1 MRAGGLCTAGRR
13 EPCQAGNRAALS
25 GLAGAMQVVSVRPH
39 ILLYVSSFRRTVLL
53 SIYPKAGGFR
63 VSGLIP
69 QVASANLFGRCRAAA
84 YYGYAEKRT
93 DVGPLGARLPI
104 YRLARDW

>member
-39 ILLYVSSFRRTVLL
+39 ILLHVSSIGASCLAFGLL
-53 SIYPKAGGFR
+53 AQRQVDFSQCIRFYTENGG
-63 VSGLIP
+63 
-69 QVASANLFGRCRAAA
+69 
-84 YYGYAEKRT
+84 
-93 DVGPLGARLPI
+93 LGSFQM
-104 YRLARDW
+104 